1 MKKLKYRDYNAF
13 DFIKDDF
20 FVRWV
25 KSPTSESSDFWEKW
39 IARHPEKHE
48 EIILAKS
55 LVESVKLAK
64 EDQLKERESLE
75 ILDEILAKRPG
86 KYEKFDFKKPYLLLL
101 KIAASVIIVLLS
113 ALFLQKL
120 LQNPGQFQQT
130 KAISEKVVKSNPL
143 GQRSTVFLGDGS
155 KVILSYGSKITYLKP
170 FSEYE
175 RVVSLEGE
183 AFFEIAHDRKR
194 PFKVLSDNI
203 VTEALGTSFNVSSR
217 SGKNEIV
224 VSLLSGKVCVGLKDE
239 ESNPQESEF
248 IINPGEQIS
257 YNKNIEHF
265 SISNFV
271 QDEVISWKD
280 GVIVF
285 RNANRT
291 EVLGRLEEWYGVEII
306 ELNKDNTPW
315 NLTAR
320 FDNQTLEKVLNSIAF
335 VMKFDFE
342 IDEKKITLEYKQM
355 Q

>member
-1 MKKLKYRDYNAF
+1 MEKTKYRDYDAF

-25 KSPTSESSDFWEKW
+25 KDPTSESSDFWERW

-48 EIILAKS
+48 DIILAKR
-55 LVESVKLAK
+55 LLESMKLAK
-64 EDQLKERESLE
+64 EDQLEERESLE

-86 KYEKFDFKKPYLLLL
+86 KYEKSDFKKPYLLFL
-101 KIAASVIIVLLS
+101 KIAASVTIVLLS
-113 ALFLQKL
+113 AFFLQKL
-120 LQNPGQFQQT
+120 SRDVGQLEQA
-130 KAISEKVVKSNPL
+130 KAIAEKVVKSNPL

-170 FSEYE
+170 FNEDE

-183 AFFEIAHDRKR
+183 AFFEIARDEKR
-194 PFKVLSDNI
+194 PFKVLSGNI

-217 SGKNEIV
+217 SGKNDIV
-224 VSLLSGKVCVGLKDE
+224 VSLLSGKVRVGLKDKR
-239 ESNPQESEF
+239 SNPEEFEF

-271 QDEVISWKD
+271 PDEVISWKD

-285 RNANRT
+285 RNADRT
-291 EVLGRLEEWYGVEII
+291 EVLGRLEAWYGVEII
-306 ELNKDNTPW
+306 ELNQTKLPW

-320 FDNQTLEKVLNSIAF
+320 FDNQSLEKTLNSIGF
-335 VMKFDFE
+335 VMKFDYQ
-342 IDEKKITLEYKQM
+342 IKEKRITLKYR
-355 Q
+355 